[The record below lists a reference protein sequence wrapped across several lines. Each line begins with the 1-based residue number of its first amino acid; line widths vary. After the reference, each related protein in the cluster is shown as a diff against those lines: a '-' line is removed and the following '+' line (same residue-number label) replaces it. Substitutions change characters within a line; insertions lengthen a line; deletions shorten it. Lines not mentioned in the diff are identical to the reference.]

1 MKYLK
6 YLFLVSMSMF
16 MLSFIDIPKEEQYYY
31 GELKIKKNFVYY
43 DSSYSMQNF
52 MAHAWMYDDSVNYS
66 QSWKA
71 VNNATIYFNDVSL
84 KYNPII
90 KTYTDT
96 IQRRTNRGI
105 NWTLYNTISGTS
117 SNVNCLDSFPSIS
130 NYNILPSNFNRTL
143 DFNIDFSS
151 VAFADEIEISMY
163 DGKFRSTVPYYRK
176 VKANITSITIPAS
189 DLSTL
194 DGEFVTV
201 TISLI
206 KKNLNCYKEN
216 AISLNGL

>member
-6 YLFLVSMSMF
+6 YLSLVSMSMF

-31 GELKIKKNFVYY
+31 GELKIKKILSIMILPIVCKI
-43 DSSYSMQNF
+43 SWLIL
-52 MAHAWMYDDSVNYS
+52 WMYDDSVNYS

-130 NYNILPSNFNRTL
+130 NYNI
-143 DFNIDFSS
+143 
-151 VAFADEIEISMY
+151 FALAILIE
-163 DGKFRSTVPYYRK
+163 
-176 VKANITSITIPAS
+176 
-189 DLSTL
+189 L
-194 DGEFVTV
+194 
-201 TISLI
+201 
-206 KKNLNCYKEN
+206 
-216 AISLNGL
+216 